1 MLKEVEKM
9 GIIIKP
15 IITEKMTNLGET
27 CSRYGFRV
35 VPTAN
40 KQEIKKAVEALYG
53 VKVVSVNT
61 AIVEGKAKT
70 RYTKAGILSGRNAT
84 YKKAYVTLEKGQV
97 IDFYSNFE

>member
-1 MLKEVEKM
+1 M

-15 IITEKMTNLGET
+15 IITEKMTNLGEKY
-27 CSRYGFRV
+27 SRYGFRV

-40 KQEIKKAVEALYG
+40 KLEIKKAVEELYG
-53 VKVVSVNT
+53 VKVVAVNT
-61 AIVEGKAKT
+61 SIVEGKAKT
-70 RYTKAGILSGRNAT
+70 RYTKSGILSGRNSS

>member
-1 MLKEVEKM
+1 M

-15 IITEKMTNLGET
+15 IISEKLTNLGESY
-27 CSRYGFRV
+27 SRYGFRV

-40 KQEIKKAVEALYG
+40 KLEIKKAVEELYG
-53 VKVVSVNT
+53 VKVLSVNT

-70 RYTKAGILSGRNAT
+70 RYTKSGILSGRNSS

-97 IDFYSNFE
+97 IDFYSNIE